1 MDGIDKKAWWLLGTL
16 VLVVGLAGWVIL
28 SGKSGFLSDNNLK
41 RKFGGLDEEGQ
52 IAPQAVNKIIELNE
66 FEELGKEAVEKK
78 DLQVSVK
85 GEVLELSNEE
95 IKIKTESGTEVVVLT
110 Q

>member
-1 MDGIDKKAWWLLGTL
+1 MDGFDKKAWWLLGSL
-16 VLVVGLAGWVIL
+16 VIVIGLAGYVIF
-28 SGKSGFLSDNNLK
+28 SGKSGFLSDSNLE
-41 RKFGGLDEEGQ
+41 RKFGGLDEEGRA
-52 IAPQAVNKIIELNE
+52 APPALNKIIYLEE
-66 FEELGKEAVEKK
+66 YEELGKEAVEKK